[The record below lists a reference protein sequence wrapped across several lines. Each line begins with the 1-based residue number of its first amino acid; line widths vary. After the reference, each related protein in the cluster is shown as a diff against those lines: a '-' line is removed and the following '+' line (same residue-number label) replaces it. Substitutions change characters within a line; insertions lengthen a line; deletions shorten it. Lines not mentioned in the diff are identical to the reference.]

1 MIRNLLASAIIFV
14 ASTSAFA
21 NDIADSLKVEGATSS
36 SVVTAALSACVDS
49 NCTTAVIKDAI
60 EAGIDAASVMS
71 IALAAGIPART
82 IASDLIAAGVSEQ
95 YIFQAAI
102 VNNISPTITGL
113 AASAGFIKT
122 TNKLIPRSTVPN
134 GTEIS
139 ASPAEPKEPGR
150 DEPEPNEPEPNE
162 PEPNEPEPNE
172 PEPNEPEPSVLERVT
187 SVTSISPAK

>member
-71 IALAAGIPART
+71 IALAAGIPAKT
-82 IASDLIAAGVSEQ
+82 IASDLIAAGISEQ

-102 VNNISPTITGL
+102 ANNINPTITGL
-113 AASAGFIKT
+113 ASSAGFIKT

-134 GTEIS
+134 GTETS
-139 ASPAEPKEPGR
+139 ASPAEPN
-150 DEPEPNEPEPNE
+150 DPEPNDPEPND
-162 PEPNEPEPNE
+162 PEPNDPEPND
-172 PEPNEPEPSVLERVT
+172 PEPNDPEPSVLERIEPI
-187 SVTSISPAK
+187 TSISPAK